1 MLLNG
6 QAAALLAL
14 GKYEEAEPLLQEAL
28 DKVTISKTSPYYC
41 FKKYIISEYEDM
53 KYVLSY

>member
-6 QAAALLAL
+6 QASALLAL

-28 DKVTISKTSPYYC
+28 DKVNIHIYSNNQV
-41 FKKYIISEYEDM
+41 YICCLFI
-53 KYVLSY
+53 

>member
-28 DKVTISKTSPYYC
+28 DKVFICKTC
-41 FKKYIISEYEDM
+41 FLVFKEIDFLCI
-53 KYVLSY
+53 